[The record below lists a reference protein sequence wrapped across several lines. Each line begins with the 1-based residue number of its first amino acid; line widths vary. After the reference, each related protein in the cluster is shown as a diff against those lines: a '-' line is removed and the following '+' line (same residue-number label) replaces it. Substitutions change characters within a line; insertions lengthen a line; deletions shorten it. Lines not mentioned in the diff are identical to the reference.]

1 MLANGSALDC
11 VKTPEKK
18 LKQNNFWADLK
29 SGSNGSDI
37 QLDSDKLQCEFKG
50 FLLHFGKEIYN

>member
-1 MLANGSALDC
+1 MLADGSALDC

-18 LKQNNFWADLK
+18 LKQNDFWVDLK

-37 QLDSDKLQCEFKG
+37 QLDFNKF
-50 FLLHFGKEIYN
+50 